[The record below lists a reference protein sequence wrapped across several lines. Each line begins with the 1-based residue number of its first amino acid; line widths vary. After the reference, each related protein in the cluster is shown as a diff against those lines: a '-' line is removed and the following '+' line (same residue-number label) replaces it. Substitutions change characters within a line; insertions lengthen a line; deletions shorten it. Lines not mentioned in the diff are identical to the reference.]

1 MGIDAKNAS
10 ASLGWREIFSPS
22 GVILAA
28 LIGYLAWLG
37 LSLVDHGERLA
48 ALEVAIK
55 TNAEG
60 IERLERGQER
70 LQDELD
76 EIRSILLRERDG
88 G

>member
-76 EIRSILLRERDG
+76 EIRPILLRERDG